1 MTAKAP
7 PSSDSVPDKRTVTTA
22 ANSEP
27 EEETSGSD
35 TSIHRRSYLKLLGVS
50 TVPLAAGRAEAAET
64 DSDSDSDYGY
74 GCGGYGEGG
83 YGGVADETD
92 GTAEPAEP
100 VAPSVVTESATDIA
114 DSAATLHGTVSD
126 LGDAD
131 AVDCYFEF
139 REFDSD
145 VWSTTEVRRL
155 TMEGSCSVRVENLDG
170 ETRYEYRVL
179 AASDDTT
186 GTGETL
192 SFVTEAGEIGEPVIE
207 SLTLSDTNS
216 PSPHV
221 DLQVE
226 WSVSH
231 DADVLSEVQLIVRND
246 NDRLVDGSTI
256 AVDGAQ
262 ASGSETFTIK
272 HGSGEGYVVTLLVS
286 DQAGNTERE
295 DATIQ
300 T

>member
-1 MTAKAP
+1 MTTETS
-7 PSSDSVPDKRTVTTA
+7 PSSDLIPDERTDTTA
-22 ANSEP
+22 ANGELA
-27 EEETSGSD
+27 EETTRSK
-35 TSIHRRSYLKLLGVS
+35 TSLHRRSYLKLLGVS
-50 TVPLAAGRAEAAET
+50 AVPLAAERAGAAET
-64 DSDSDSDYGY
+64 DYGY
-74 GCGGYGEGG
+74 GYSGYGEGG
-83 YGGVADETD
+83 YGGVEDETD
-92 GTAEPAEP
+92 DTDKPAAPP
-100 VAPSVVTESATDIA
+100 VTTDPATDVT
-114 DSAATLHGTVSD
+114 DSAATLHGTVTD

-131 AVDCYFEF
+131 AVDVYFEF
-139 REFDSD
+139 RELDSD
-145 VWSTTEVRRL
+145 VWSTTEARRL

-170 ETRYEYRVL
+170 ETRYEYRML

-207 SLTLSDTNS
+207 SLHLRDTSS
-216 PSPHV
+216 PNPHV
-221 DLQVE
+221 DLEVD

-231 DADVLSEVQLIVRND
+231 DASALSEVELIVRND
-246 NDRLVDGSTI
+246 NNRLVDGSTI

-262 ASGSETFTIK
+262 ASGSETFKIK

-286 DQAGNTERE
+286 DQAGNTERK